1 MTIHQHIAA
10 GIDLGSNT
18 FRLLVADCYTKK
30 LDVQAKKLV
39 TVGLG
44 RGLKENGLLQHDA
57 MQTGFA
63 VLHNFR
69 KILDQY
75 QPKAIRVCGTEAL
88 RQAQNSRFFLKKA
101 EEILQH
107 PVNII
112 TGEEEARLSLAG
124 ALSGQRQFFSF
135 PLLLADVGGGSTEM
149 VFAGSP
155 AGNMQIAS
163 IPLGVVWLTERFIAK
178 TRDNFDSLDNLLSE
192 NLNAFLEQ
200 LKPLT
205 KNEPVCIIGSG
216 GTATSMAAL
225 QLGLSS
231 YNESLVHGHVL
242 QHTAI
247 EKLWGELIA
256 LPAVKRNELP
266 CLGEG
271 RGEILPAG
279 IRIFLIL
286 LKLLCQDRMRVSDT
300 GLLEGILL
308 SSITDQDRYR

>member
-30 LDVQAKKLV
+30 LDVQAKKLA

-88 RQAQNSRFFLKKA
+88 RQAQNSRFFLQKA
-101 EEILQH
+101 EEILQQ

-135 PLLLADVGGGSTEM
+135 PLLMVDVGGGSTEM
-149 VFAGSP
+149 VFAESP

-192 NLNAFLEQ
+192 NLNASLEQ

-247 EKLWGELIA
+247 EKLWSELIA

-279 IRIFLIL
+279 IRIFHIL

-308 SSITDQDRYR
+308 SSITDQDRCR